1 MGEIWRKLIVENGKF
16 DRKPVATTH
25 RFKRL
30 NPARHKREEKTTFTT
45 SHHLYKLCMQI
56 TLLKGQ

>member
-1 MGEIWRKLIVENGKF
+1 MGEILRKLRVKDGKC
-16 DRKPVATTH
+16 DSKPVAATH

-45 SHHLYKLCMQI
+45 SHHVY
-56 TLLKGQ
+56 